1 MPLSEDEQRILTDI
15 ENHLYES
22 DPALVR
28 EVSQTTVYTHA
39 VRNLKWA
46 ALGVVVGVVIM
57 WAMLSTSYWFA
68 FGGFLVMLAS
78 VLWAE
83 RNARKLGRTGIDQW
97 TQSMRAGG
105 LRDAMG
111 GAGAKM
117 RDRFNR
123 RDQPGDE

>member
-46 ALGVVVGVVIM
+46 ALGVAVGFLL
-57 WAMLSTSYWFA
+57 MLLLLSRSYWFA
-68 FGGFLVMLAS
+68 FGGFLLMLGS

-83 RNARKLGRTGIDQW
+83 RNARKLGRAGIDQW

-105 LRDAMG
+105 LRDVMG
-111 GAGAKM
+111 GAGEKM

-123 RDQPGDE
+123 RDHPSDE

>member
-1 MPLSEDEQRILTDI
+1 MPLSEDEQKILTDI

-46 ALGVVVGVVIM
+46 ALGVAVGFLMMILL
-57 WAMLSTSYWFA
+57 LSKSYWFA
-68 FGGFLVMLAS
+68 FGGFLLMLGS

-97 TQSMRAGG
+97 TQTMRAGG

-123 RDQPGDE
+123 RDHPSDE